1 MSDEGRLVAGR
12 YRVQRRIGS
21 GAMGVV
27 WECVDER
34 LHRTVAVKQLLLQ
47 PGLDPGEAEEARQRA
62 MREGRIA
69 ARLQH
74 AHAVSVYDVAE
85 DEGQPVLVMEFLP
98 STSLASMMSEHGP
111 LPPREVAR
119 IGAQVASALGAAHS
133 AGVVHRDIKPG
144 NILLGQD
151 GTVKI
156 TDFGISRAQ
165 GDVAVTKT
173 GMLAGTPA
181 YLSPDV
187 ACGEEPTGASD
198 VFSLGATL
206 YAAIEGR
213 PPFGQ
218 SENTLALL
226 HAVAAGRVEH
236 PQNSGPMSEPLMAM
250 LQARV
255 EDRPDMAQV
264 REMLQA
270 VADGQDVTSVPTSAA
285 PIPPA
290 MDPGSA
296 AATSAPNLTPSPA
309 VGQDGTSV
317 AAGYPYDEDPYS
329 EDAYP
334 DATSYMGADTRGDA
348 ALTESPRRR
357 KGPVLVSGIALAA
370 AAVISVL
377 VTSAFL
383 GDQNGRTSVDP
394 AGNEETSRQAPPPIA
409 PDRTTIR
416 RWTTV
421 YPSDE
426 KDNRQQEQQE
436 QRPDNPN
443 PTTQPQQ
450 PGNPTSG
457 SDPTGGEPTGGTGDG
472 GTGDGGTGDGGTG
485 DGGTGD
491 GGTGDGGTGDGGTGD
506 GGTGDGGTGDGGTG
520 DGGTG
525 DGGTGDGGTGDGGTG
540 DGGTGD
546 GGTGDGGTGD
556 GGETQPAGDGTTGGS
571 SAEPSESQISA
582 V

>member
-47 PGLDPGEAEEARQRA
+47 PGLDPAEAEEARQRA

-85 DEGQPVLVMEFLP
+85 DEGQPVLVMEYLP

-119 IGAQVASALGAAHS
+119 IGAQVASALGAAHA

-144 NILLGQD
+144 NILLGDD

-187 ACGEEPTGASD
+187 ACGQEPTGASD

-206 YAAIEGR
+206 YAGIEGR

-226 HAVAAGRVEH
+226 HAVAAGNVDP
-236 PQNSGPMSEPLMAM
+236 PQQSGPMTQPLMAM

-270 VADGQDVTSVPTSAA
+270 VADGQAVTSIPSMPT

-290 MDPGSA
+290 MSPGTA
-296 AATSAPNLTPSPA
+296 AATEAPTAHVGGQSGTVVAGSLGDDDLYSAQKSADADDYL
-309 VGQDGTSV
+309 GT
-317 AAGYPYDEDPYS
+317 
-329 EDAYP
+329 
-334 DATSYMGADTRGDA
+334 DTRGDSAVDEPKRSKRPLVISGIGLVA
-348 ALTESPRRR
+348 ATVMAILLSSALFSDQNDR
-357 KGPVLVSGIALAA
+357 KG
-370 AAVISVL
+370 
-377 VTSAFL
+377 
-383 GDQNGRTSVDP
+383 VDP
-394 AGNEETSRQAPPPIA
+394 AGNSGSSEQQVPAPVVPSTS
-409 PDRTTIR
+409 
-416 RWTTV
+416 
-421 YPSDE
+421 E
-426 KDNRQQEQQE
+426 RQQPTTDYEDDTEESSRTSSTQETTSSTEQEDTSSSPEPTSSGDSEPSSEPSEGSGSPTTQPGSGGGTTTE
-436 QRPDNPN
+436 TTNADASGTAKSGPN
-443 PTTQPQQ
+443 PTTTEQV
-450 PGNPTSG
+450 S
-457 SDPTGGEPTGGTGDG
+457 
-472 GTGDGGTGDGGTG
+472 
-485 DGGTGD
+485 
-491 GGTGDGGTGDGGTGD
+491 
-506 GGTGDGGTGDGGTG
+506 
-520 DGGTG
+520 
-525 DGGTGDGGTGDGGTG
+525 
-540 DGGTGD
+540 
-546 GGTGDGGTGD
+546 
-556 GGETQPAGDGTTGGS
+556 
-571 SAEPSESQISA
+571 
-582 V
+582 

>member
-27 WECVDER
+27 WECLDER

-98 STSLASMMSEHGP
+98 STSLAAMMSEHGP

-133 AGVVHRDIKPG
+133 AGVVHRDLKPG
-144 NILLGQD
+144 NILLGDD

-187 ACGEEPTGASD
+187 ACGQEPTGASD

-206 YAAIEGR
+206 YAAIEGH

-226 HAVAAGRVEH
+226 HSVAAGRIDP
-236 PQNSGPMSEPLMAM
+236 PQNSGPMNDPLMAM
-250 LQARV
+250 MQARS

-270 VADGQDVTSVPTSAA
+270 VADGQAVTSVPSMPA

-290 MDPGSA
+290 MAPGEA
-296 AATSAPNLTPSPA
+296 AASNVPDAGPTEA
-309 VGQDGTSV
+309 VGRDGTMV
-317 AAGYPYDEDPYS
+317 AGATAYEDDPYTK
-329 EDAYP
+329 EAYP
-334 DATSYMGADTRGDA
+334 DATSYMGSDTRGDA
-348 ALTESPRRR
+348 ALTETRRSKR
-357 KGPVLVSGIALAA
+357 PLVVSGIALAA
-370 AAVISVL
+370 TAVVAVL
-377 VTSAFL
+377 VASAFL
-383 GDQNGRTSVDP
+383 GGGDNGNGGQVNP
-394 AGNEETSRQAPPPIA
+394 AGNGGNPTQQLPPPVTTTSETTPRTTSDYDDEETSDNDWTGSSSTEENTSQP
-409 PDRTTIR
+409 TT
-416 RWTTV
+416 TS
-421 YPSDE
+421 SDE
-426 KDNRQQEQQE
+426 TPSSQPSTE
-436 QRPDNPN
+436 PSG
-443 PTTQPQQ
+443 TQSP
-450 PGNPTSG
+450 PTS
-457 SDPTGGEPTGGTGDG
+457 
-472 GTGDGGTGDGGTG
+472 
-485 DGGTGD
+485 
-491 GGTGDGGTGDGGTGD
+491 
-506 GGTGDGGTGDGGTG
+506 
-520 DGGTG
+520 
-525 DGGTGDGGTGDGGTG
+525 
-540 DGGTGD
+540 
-546 GGTGDGGTGD
+546 
-556 GGETQPAGDGTTGGS
+556 AGDSGEETTSPPDTGS
-571 SAEPSESQISA
+571 NQTSTKKSSTNNNAAGSKSSPTVKTGPATS
-582 V
+582 

>member
-27 WECVDER
+27 WECVDEV

-85 DEGQPVLVMEFLP
+85 DEGQPVLVMEYLP
-98 STSLASMMSEHGP
+98 STSLAAMMSEHGP

-119 IGAQVASALGAAHS
+119 IGAQVASALGAAHA

-144 NILLGQD
+144 NILLGD
-151 GTVKI
+151 EGTVKI

-187 ACGEEPTGASD
+187 ACGQEPTGASD

-206 YAAIEGR
+206 YAAIEGK

-226 HAVAAGRVEH
+226 HAVAAGKVDP
-236 PQNSGPMSEPLMAM
+236 PQNSGAMHQPLMAM

-270 VADGQDVTSVPTSAA
+270 VADGQAVTSIPSMPT

-290 MDPGSA
+290 MAPGSA
-296 AATSAPNLTPSPA
+296 AATPDLAATHV
-309 VGQDGTSV
+309 VGQDGTMVSGD
-317 AAGYPYDEDPYS
+317 AYDDPYHDDPYS
-329 EDAYP
+329 DDVYP

-348 ALTESPRRR
+348 ALTARPPRSKR
-357 KGPVLVSGIALAA
+357 PAVISGIALVA
-370 AAVISVL
+370 AAVVAVL
-377 VTSAFL
+377 VTAAFL
-383 GDQNGRTSVDP
+383 NNDDGGRNRVNP
-394 AGNEETSRQAPPPIA
+394 AGNPDTSQVAPPPVD
-409 PDRTTIR
+409 PTST
-416 RWTTV
+416 
-421 YPSDE
+421 
-426 KDNRQQEQQE
+426 EQQL
-436 QRPDNPN
+436 
-443 PTTQPQQ
+443 PTDTY
-450 PGNPTSG
+450 
-457 SDPTGGEPTGGTGDG
+457 
-472 GTGDGGTGDGGTG
+472 
-485 DGGTGD
+485 
-491 GGTGDGGTGDGGTGD
+491 
-506 GGTGDGGTGDGGTG
+506 
-520 DGGTG
+520 
-525 DGGTGDGGTGDGGTG
+525 
-540 DGGTGD
+540 
-546 GGTGDGGTGD
+546 D
-556 GGETQPAGDGTTGGS
+556 GGEQTTDQDSGETTEQEPTTTTQEPTTTTEDTPTTTEGTTTTTEEQSSTTSNQTTTTTDSGGS
-571 SAEPSESQISA
+571 GGDSGSGGTDTSGTASGGTNASADPTP
-582 V
+582 